1 MADDGT
7 AGFLYLPECKEPWDI
22 RFELTDEERAAL
34 YGDLMDR
41 GGSKGFDDFFR
52 RMARKRSTIS
62 DQIER
67 LRTRLESQARKMR
80 KRIDAKHGDDKRRL
94 GEKYDPLVLKLRR
107 EEKER
112 GRRGGDDALGR
123 QLDSELAKR
132 FMRDPVFD
140 IILTADGEEPAPPPK
155 PTAWQRFRAA
165 LGRAWRAIVNF
176 FRRLFGRG
184 KPKDD
189 GRRGTP
195 ASRLRALFDFPSL
208 RGLGKNLGERFEALT
223 RASPD
228 ALKKVETELIKQRRS
243 DSRSG
248 TAGGRRSGEGGPV
261 GGSAHDIDADL
272 PSDPGRRTE
281 VLLERYIS
289 DEVRKR
295 RRRLQRV
302 AKKEREAER
311 RARARREELEKDK
324 RQRDDELDRRLERE
338 RRELEEAVGERPG
351 KMVRDRLLQEL
362 EESGLVRWDRGELV
376 VTSSLVERFAEIVLS
391 REMQKLPKKHRHRFG
406 LAVTNRGVYEKG
418 RLLDHHEISRMDI
431 VDSYVRARM
440 SHPGHRGITEDDVVT
455 KRELRGAI
463 THVVLMFDKSG
474 SMEENG
480 RIAAAKRAVLALF
493 KAVKH
498 QDNRNTVDLIA
509 FDTRVRVMDL
519 YEVWNTSPGG
529 FTNTSAAL
537 DAAGDLLSR
546 SRADRKVIYLI
557 TDGLP
562 EAYTLKGEPR
572 AGNPEKSLEAAM
584 RSASALHGI
593 EGLRLTIILLEPEKR
608 MYIDATK
615 SIAES
620 AGGSIITTD
629 PKNLAPELLIDYG
642 L

>member
-1 MADDGT
+1 LSTDAPVRTAGRESPPDRADDRMAGDRAANVGT
-7 AGFLYLPECKEPWDI
+7 AGVLYLPDCEEPWDI

-52 RMARKRSTIS
+52 RMAKKRSTIS
-62 DQIER
+62 NQIER

-80 KRIDAKHGDDKRRL
+80 KRIDARHEDDKRRL

-123 QLDSELAKR
+123 QLDSELAER
-132 FMRDPVFD
+132 FIRDPVFD
-140 IILTADGEEPAPPPK
+140 IILTADEEEPAPPPK
-155 PTAWQRFRAA
+155 PTAWQRLRAA
-165 LGRAWRAIVNF
+165 LGRAWRAIVSF

-189 GRRGTP
+189 RRRGTP

-228 ALKKVETELIKQRRS
+228 ALKKVETELIRQRRS

-248 TAGGRRSGEGGPV
+248 TAGRRRSGEGGPV

-289 DEVRKR
+289 DEVQKRK
-295 RRRLQRV
+295 RRLQRV

-311 RARARREELEKDK
+311 RARARREELE
-324 RQRDDELDRRLERE
+324 
-338 RRELEEAVGERPG
+338 
-351 KMVRDRLLQEL
+351 
-362 EESGLVRWDRGELV
+362 ESGMVRWDRGELV

-440 SHPGHRGITEDDVVT
+440 SHPGHRGITEDDVIT

-509 FDTRVRVMDL
+509 FDTGVRVMDL

-615 SIAES
+615 NIAEA